1 MQGKQNK
8 YELMD
13 IELDICSLQR
23 VSAADELDVSVTWSA
38 DICSYNLHELQL
50 QTSVPPTS
58 SLLLQLHHLL
68 QDPAD
73 VQRRSCRC
81 LAIYHH
87 YSNP

>member
-1 MQGKQNK
+1 MQGKQTK
-8 YELMD
+8 FKLMD

-23 VSAADELDVSVTWSA
+23 VSAADDLDVSFKWGA
-38 DICSYNLHELQL
+38 DICSYTLHELQL
-50 QTSVPPTS
+50 QTSVPPAS

-81 LAIYHH
+81 LTIYHH
-87 YSNP
+87 YSNS